1 MSNRMV
7 RLSSILLRP
16 VPHSQ
21 SMVNPSKLWPSHDH
35 SPPNLRPMTSDHHT
49 IALTILLNVL
59 YISWYSYV
67 LIVVRSRL
75 LYIMHSIID
84 HLLILLSSNPLV
96 FSRISNLESFSTE
109 RMLVADW
116 TWIRAI
122 HCRIGEWY
130 SHCKCRH
137 IVFAISSLCR
147 CNMRRSIIWCV

>member
-96 FSRISNLESFSTE
+96 FSRILNHSVLRGCLS
-109 RMLVADW
+109 
-116 TWIRAI
+116 
-122 HCRIGEWY
+122 RIGRGLEQ
-130 SHCKCRH
+130 
-137 IVFAISSLCR
+137 
-147 CNMRRSIIWCV
+147 SIAELGNDTHTANVDT